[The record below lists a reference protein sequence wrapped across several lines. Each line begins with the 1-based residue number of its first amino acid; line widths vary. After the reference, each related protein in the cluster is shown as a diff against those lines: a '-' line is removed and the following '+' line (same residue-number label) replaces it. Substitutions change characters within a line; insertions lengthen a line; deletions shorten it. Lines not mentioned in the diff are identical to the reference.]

1 MKEELQR
8 IREGRGRSKD
18 KYCVF
23 SCVKHMCKY
32 VFVCMEA
39 GRGLWGRGK
48 GPWDRRQSIMMQLNM
63 TKVQLYIYKNVK
75 ELLCVLALKKK
86 KVPDI

>member
-1 MKEELQR
+1 MEYENRNKKGSYQGGRGLKEGMKEELQR

-23 SCVKHMCKY
+23 SCVKHMCKD

-48 GPWDRRQSIMMQLNM
+48 GP
-63 TKVQLYIYKNVK
+63 
-75 ELLCVLALKKK
+75 
-86 KVPDI
+86 